1 MMVGTWVLL
10 DDELR
15 MALSREPGRSRSAL
29 VRRLLRQHYGIET
42 KG

>member
-1 MMVGTWVLL
+1 MMVGTWILL

-15 MALSREPGRSRSAL
+15 ARLACEPGRSRSAL